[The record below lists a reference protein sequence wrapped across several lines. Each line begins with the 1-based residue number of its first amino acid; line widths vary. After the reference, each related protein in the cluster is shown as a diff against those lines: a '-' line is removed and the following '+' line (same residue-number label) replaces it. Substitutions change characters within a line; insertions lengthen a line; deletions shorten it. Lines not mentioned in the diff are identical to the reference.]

1 MRRGYVRRG
10 FPRRRGRRTAAL
22 TALLASASL
31 LLSGCGL
38 LGGPQPLSADA
49 PLKMTL
55 TIPALTDDVLPARF
69 TCYGHGAQ
77 SPPIFW
83 SGAPPGTKSLALVVD
98 DSATPI
104 EPRVYWIVFDI
115 GPDTTDLQVGML
127 PPHARVAQNSAR
139 KAAYDPPC
147 PVGASHK
154 YRFTIYAVNTFFRR
168 SLPNGAPLL
177 QAWTTIAAHVIARG
191 TATVK
196 ACSPVGRQQPSAST
210 CAAS

>member
-1 MRRGYVRRG
+1 VRRR
-10 FPRRRGRRTAAL
+10 FPRGRGSRAGAL
-22 TALLASASL
+22 TALLACAGL

-49 PLKMTL
+49 PQTMTI
-55 TIPALTDDVLPARF
+55 TIPALSGGVLPVRF
-69 TCYGHGAQ
+69 TCYGHSAQ

-83 SGAPPGTKSLALVVD
+83 SGAPQGTKSLALVVD

-104 EPRVYWIVFDI
+104 APRVYWIVFDI
-115 GPDTTDLQVGML
+115 GRDTTDLPVGTL
-127 PPHARVAQNSAR
+127 PPHARVAQNSSH

-154 YRFTIYAVNTFFRR
+154 YRFTIYAVNTFFGR
-168 SLPNGAPLL
+168 SLPNGATLL

-191 TATVK
+191 TTTAK
-196 ACSPVGRQQPSAST
+196 ACPPADRQQASGNT
-210 CAAS
+210 CTAS